1 MTDLEKTALSF
12 VIKDKIPFKDDIL
25 DNALNING
33 KNYISVET
41 VIGIIKD
48 CDENFIYQSFIE
60 KYKDAIK

>member
-1 MTDLEKTALSF
+1 MTELEKTALSF
-12 VIKDKIPFKDDIL
+12 VIKDRVPFKENVL
-25 DNALNING
+25 DNTLNING

-60 KYKDAIK
+60 KYKYTIK